1 MPNSPKS
8 SKTPRLSEL
17 NFINQKK
24 LIREFAMDA
33 AQCFGHICDVAD
45 SYDCDREDALDLFL
59 MMLENITEEID
70 IDDFNTRDKSYLS

>member
-1 MPNSPKS
+1 
-8 SKTPRLSEL
+8 
-17 NFINQKK
+17 
-24 LIREFAMDA
+24 MDA

-45 SYDCDREDALDLFL
+45 GYDCDREDALNLFL